1 MRLVLIRSR
10 NLSPYYDP
18 EIQEPLGLEYLA
30 AWRMAKGDAVLVMDS
45 TIENAGDIKMARRA
59 ASFQP
64 DAIGFSITTA
74 QELASI
80 HAIYRECR
88 RALGERPVGW
98 IAGGNFVSS
107 EPAQAERLLPA
118 EFALVRFEGENALDD
133 WMTSRET
140 ASGGPDGRVAS
151 RETAGGG
158 PEGRVA
164 PRENAGGGADDWMA
178 SRETASGGPD
188 GRVASRET
196 ASGGPDGRVRPGTA
210 IEDLDSLPFA
220 ARPFANEV
228 LARGGVF
235 NLQGSR
241 GCHGACRYCSS
252 PGMAAARGWRG
263 RSAAHVAEEI
273 AMLHRRY
280 RARSFNFVD
289 EDFLGAD
296 RVAADRARAFAA
308 ELTRRGLR
316 VAFSVQVRPGTLS
329 AEAID
334 ALAAVGLVYVFV
346 GIESDDREDFRRWAR
361 PWTPDPWSRVALL
374 RARGVEVNAG
384 VLLFHR
390 HSTFAGIR
398 RFAESL
404 HSNRLLE
411 YRSATN
417 RLDAAPGSQ
426 IYREAAAAGQIDADL
441 PGPRPLPYLEPRI
454 DAFHAE
460 LREALAPL
468 GPPAMQAVCSLPRAL
483 VRQRFDER
491 TGADVPELLRIERRM
506 DEAVA
511 GTLFS
516 LLDVHEKGTGAP
528 GLVAEWRR
536 RNLELACECSRE
548 LAAAGFAQSFESLR
562 QAIRID
568 AGV

>member
-10 NLSPYYDP
+10 NSSPYYDP

-30 AWRMAKGDAVLVMDS
+30 AWRAAKGDAVLVMDS
-45 TIENAGDIKMARRA
+45 TIENANDIKVARRA

-74 QELASI
+74 QEMASI
-80 HAIYRECR
+80 KAICQECR
-88 RALGERPVGW
+88 KALRERPVGW

-107 EPAQAERLLPA
+107 EPTQAEKLLPA
-118 EFALVRFEGENALDD
+118 EFALVRFEGEHALDD
-133 WMTSRET
+133 WMASLET
-140 ASGGPDGRVAS
+140 AAGGSAS
-151 RETAGGG
+151 RVRCG
-158 PEGRVA
+158 VA
-164 PRENAGGGADDWMA
+164 
-178 SRETASGGPD
+178 
-188 GRVASRET
+188 V
-196 ASGGPDGRVRPGTA
+196 
-210 IEDLDSLPFA
+210 EDLDSLPFP

-228 LARGGVF
+228 LAQGGVF

-252 PGMAAARGWRG
+252 PGMASSKGWRG
-263 RSAAHVAEEI
+263 RSAVHVAEEI
-273 AMLHRRY
+273 DLLHRRY
-280 RARSFNFVD
+280 QARSFNFVD

-296 RVAADRARAFAA
+296 GASAERARAFAA
-308 ELTRRGLR
+308 QLTQRALK
-316 VAFSVQVRPGTLS
+316 VAFSVQVRPGTLN

-361 PWTPDPWSRVALL
+361 PWTPDPWSKVERL

-384 VLLFHR
+384 VLLFHT

-398 RFAESL
+398 RFAQSL
-404 HSNRLLE
+404 HEHRLLE
-411 YRSATN
+411 FRSATN
-417 RLDAAPGSQ
+417 RLDAAPGSRM
-426 IYREAAAAGQIDADL
+426 YLEAAASGQIDADR
-441 PGPRPLPYLEPRI
+441 PGPRPLPYLDRRI
-454 DAFHAE
+454 DAFHRD

-468 GPPAMQAVCSLPRAL
+468 GPPAMQAVCSLPRVL
-483 VRQRFDER
+483 VRQRFNER
-491 TGADVPELLRIERRM
+491 AGADVTELLRIERRM

-516 LLDVHEKGTGAP
+516 LLDLHEKGTGAP
-528 GLVAEWRR
+528 GLVTELRR
-536 RNLELACECSRE
+536 GNLELACESSRE
-548 LAAAGFAQSFESLR
+548 LAASGFAQSFEALR
-562 QAIRID
+562 EAIRID

>member
-151 RETAGGG
+151 REAAGG
-158 PEGRVA
+158 A
-164 PRENAGGGADDWMA
+164 
-178 SRETASGGPD
+178 
-188 GRVASRET
+188 
-196 ASGGPDGRVRPGTA
+196 DGRVRPGTA

-334 ALAAVGLVYVFV
+334 ALAEVGLVYVFV